1 MSFVI
6 RWYKRNM
13 QASPEQTK
21 IFFRLLP
28 LFLVITF
35 FIAKY
40 FPAVSILWF
49 IIYCV
54 IIVGLYDDKYIEN
67 RPAFPLASKFPFFVL
82 SFMIAKFY
90 PILSFVWTII
100 YSSGFLTAYI
110 SSSTKERPAFPYASK
125 FPRVNSAVHSF
136 YLCLAIMGL
145 FWLSF
150 EECIDNLF

>member
-67 RPAFPLASKFPFFVL
+67 RPAFPLASKFPKANAVVHT
-82 SFMIAKFY
+82 FY
-90 PILSFVWTII
+90 FSW
-100 YSSGFLTAYI
+100 
-110 SSSTKERPAFPYASK
+110 AF
-125 FPRVNSAVHSF
+125 
-136 YLCLAIMGL
+136 MGL
-145 FWLSF
+145 CWMPIN
-150 EECIDNLF
+150 ELFTGLL

>member
-54 IIVGLYDDKYIEN
+54 IIVG
-67 RPAFPLASKFPFFVL
+67 FFVL